1 MPVEGNLVWPLGL
14 GWSFMAVTFQD
25 YYQTLGVNRAAS
37 QDEIRRA
44 YRKLARKYHPDVNKA
59 EDAEDKFKQV
69 NEAHEVLKDPEKRK
83 LYDQLGAD
91 WKAGQEFR
99 PPPGWEN
106 VRFEFGGRP
115 GAEEFDLGGG
125 FSDFFEM
132 LFGGRRATSR
142 GGSAGGR
149 GAQATWSMAGQ
160 DHEAEITVRL
170 EDSYYG
176 ATRTIT
182 LQGQEMDDQGRLR
195 PRSHTYEV
203 RIPAGVTD
211 GSRIRLAGKGGPG
224 IGGGPSGDLFLKVRI
239 EPHPRFRVDG
249 HDLQVEV
256 PVTPWEAAL
265 GATVEVPVVE
275 GTANL
280 KIPPG
285 IQSGQK
291 LRLRGKGLPRR
302 DDGRGDLLAVVKIV
316 VPKTLTERERELFAE
331 MAKVSGFNP
340 RRG

>member
-1 MPVEGNLVWPLGL
+1 
-14 GWSFMAVTFQD
+14 
-25 YYQTLGVNRAAS
+25 
-37 QDEIRRA
+37 
-44 YRKLARKYHPDVNKA
+44 
-59 EDAEDKFKQV
+59 
-69 NEAHEVLKDPEKRK
+69 
-83 LYDQLGAD
+83 
-91 WKAGQEFR
+91 
-99 PPPGWEN
+99 
-106 VRFEFGGRP
+106 VRFEFGGAP
-115 GAEEFDLGGG
+115 GAEEFDPGGG

-132 LFGGRRATSR
+132 LFGGRRATVR
-142 GGSAGGR
+142 GGGAGGR
-149 GAQATWSMAGQ
+149 AAKAAWSMPGQ

-176 ATRTIT
+176 ATRTIS
-182 LQGQEMDDQGRLR
+182 LQGQDVDEQGRLR
-195 PRSHTYEV
+195 PTSHTYEV

-211 GSRIRLAGKGGPG
+211 GSRIRLTGK
-224 IGGGPSGDLFLKVRI
+224 GDLFLKVRI
-239 EPHPRFRVDG
+239 EPHTRFRVDG

-316 VPKTLTERERELFAE
+316 VPRTLTEKERELFAE
-331 MAKVSGFNP
+331 MSRVSSFNP

>member
-1 MPVEGNLVWPLGL
+1 
-14 GWSFMAVTFQD
+14 MAVTFQD
-25 YYQTLGVNRAAS
+25 YYQTLGVNRTAS

-59 EDAEDKFKQV
+59 KDAEEKFKQV
-69 NEAHEVLKDPEKRK
+69 NEAYEVLKDAEKRK
-83 LYDQLGAD
+83 LYDQLGAN

-106 VRFEFGGRP
+106 VRFEFGGAP

-132 LFGGRRATSR
+132 LFGGRQATRR
-142 GGSAGGR
+142 GGGAGGR

-182 LQGQEMDDQGRLR
+182 LQGHEVDEQGRLR
-195 PRSHTYEV
+195 ATSHTYEV

-302 DDGRGDLLAVVKIV
+302 DDGRGDLLALVKIV
-316 VPKTLTERERELFAE
+316 VPKALTERERELFAE
-331 MAKVSGFNP
+331 MARVSSFNP

>member
-1 MPVEGNLVWPLGL
+1 
-14 GWSFMAVTFQD
+14 MAVTFQD
-25 YYQTLGVNRAAS
+25 YYQTLGVNRTAA
-37 QDEIRRA
+37 QDDIRRA

-59 EDAEDKFKQV
+59 KDAEEKFKQV
-69 NEAHEVLKDPEKRK
+69 NEAYEVLKDPEKRK
-83 LYDQLGAD
+83 LYDQLGAN

-99 PPPGWEN
+99 PPPEWEN
-106 VRFEFGGRP
+106 VRFQFGGAP

-132 LFGGRRATSR
+132 LFGGRRGTRRS
-142 GGSAGGR
+142 GGAGGR
-149 GAQATWSMAGQ
+149 GAQATWSMPGQ
-160 DHEAEITVRL
+160 DHEAEITVPL

-182 LQGQEMDDQGRLR
+182 LQGQEVDEHGRLR
-195 PRSHTYEV
+195 PTGHTYEV

-224 IGGGPSGDLFLKVRI
+224 IGGGPSGDLFLRVRI

-331 MAKVSGFNP
+331 MARVSSFNP

>member
-1 MPVEGNLVWPLGL
+1 
-14 GWSFMAVTFQD
+14 MAVTFQD
-25 YYQTLGVNRAAS
+25 YYQTLGVNRTAS
-37 QDEIRRA
+37 QDQIRRA

-59 EDAEDKFKQV
+59 KDAEDKFKQV

-83 LYDQLGAD
+83 LYDQLGAN

-106 VRFEFGGRP
+106 VRFEFGGAP

-125 FSDFFEM
+125 FSDFFET
-132 LFGGRRATSR
+132 LFGGRRATRR
-142 GGSAGGR
+142 GGGAGGR
-149 GAQATWSMAGQ
+149 ATQATWSMPGQ
-160 DHEAEITVRL
+160 DHEAEIIVRL

-182 LQGQEMDDQGRLR
+182 LQGQEVDEQGRLR
-195 PRSHTYEV
+195 PTSHTYEV

-224 IGGGPSGDLFLKVRI
+224 IGGGNPGDLFLKVSI

-316 VPKTLTERERELFAE
+316 VPKTLSDRERELFAE
-331 MAKVSGFNP
+331 MARVSSFNP

>member
-1 MPVEGNLVWPLGL
+1 
-14 GWSFMAVTFQD
+14 MAVTFQD
-25 YYQTLGVNRAAS
+25 YYQTLGVNRTAS

-59 EDAEDKFKQV
+59 KDAEEKFKQV

-83 LYDQLGAD
+83 LYDQLGAN

-99 PPPGWEN
+99 PPPEWEN
-106 VRFEFGGRP
+106 IRFQFGGAP
-115 GAEEFDLGGG
+115 KAEEFDLGGG

-132 LFGGRRATSR
+132 LFGARRGTSR
-142 GGSAGGR
+142 GGAGR
-149 GAQATWSMAGQ
+149 GAQAAWSMPGQ
-160 DHEAEITVRL
+160 DHEAEIAVRL

-182 LQGQEMDDQGRLR
+182 LQGQEVDEQGRLR
-195 PRSHTYEV
+195 PTSHTYEV
-203 RIPAGVTD
+203 RIPAGVSD

-302 DDGRGDLLAVVKIV
+302 DDGRGDLLALVKIV
-316 VPKTLTERERELFAE
+316 VPKTLTEKERELFAE
-331 MAKVSGFNP
+331 MARVSSFNP

>member
-1 MPVEGNLVWPLGL
+1 
-14 GWSFMAVTFQD
+14 MAVTFQD

-59 EDAEDKFKQV
+59 KDAEEKFKQL

-83 LYDQLGAD
+83 LYDQLGAN
-91 WKAGQEFR
+91 WKPGQEFR

-106 VRFEFGGRP
+106 VHFEFGGSP
-115 GAEEFDLGGG
+115 GAQEFDLGGG

-132 LFGGRRATSR
+132 LFGGRRGARR
-142 GGSAGGR
+142 GGGATGSAR
-149 GAQATWSMAGQ
+149 QAGWSMPGQ

-182 LQGQEMDDQGRLR
+182 LQGQEVDEQGGLR
-195 PRSHTYEV
+195 PTSHTYDV

-224 IGGGPSGDLFLKVRI
+224 IGGGTPGDLFLKVSI
-239 EPHPRFRVDG
+239 EPHPRFRVEG

-285 IQSGQK
+285 IQTGQK
-291 LRLRGKGLPRR
+291 LRLRGKGLARR
-302 DDGRGDLLAVVKIV
+302 GDGRGDLLALVKIV

-331 MAKVSGFNP
+331 MARISAFNP

>member
-1 MPVEGNLVWPLGL
+1 
-14 GWSFMAVTFQD
+14 MAVTFQD
-25 YYQTLGVNRAAS
+25 YYQTLGVDRTAS

-59 EDAEDKFKQV
+59 KDAEDKFKQM
-69 NEAHEVLKDPEKRK
+69 NEAYEVLKDAEKRK
-83 LYDQLGAD
+83 LYDQLGAN
-91 WKAGQEFR
+91 WKAGQEFK

-106 VRFEFGGRP
+106 VRFQFGGAP

-132 LFGGRRATSR
+132 LFGGRRATRR
-142 GGSAGGR
+142 GGGAGGR
-149 GAQATWSMAGQ
+149 TAQATWSMPGQ
-160 DHEAEITVRL
+160 DHEAEIAIRL

-176 ATRTIT
+176 ATRSIT
-182 LQGQEMDDQGRLR
+182 LQGQEVDEQGRLR
-195 PRSHTYEV
+195 PTSHNYEV
-203 RIPAGVTD
+203 RIAAGVTD

-224 IGGGPSGDLFLKVRI
+224 IGGGAPGDLFLKVRI
-239 EPHPRFRVDG
+239 EPHRRFRVDG

-265 GATVEVPVVE
+265 GATVEVSVVE

-302 DDGRGDLLAVVKIV
+302 DDQRGDLLAVVKIV
-316 VPKTLTERERELFAE
+316 VPTTLTERERELFAE
-331 MAKVSGFNP
+331 MARVSGFNP

>member
-1 MPVEGNLVWPLGL
+1 
-14 GWSFMAVTFQD
+14 MAVTFQD
-25 YYQTLGVNRAAS
+25 YYQTLGVNRTAS

-59 EDAEDKFKQV
+59 KDAEEKFKQA
-69 NEAHEVLKDPEKRK
+69 NEAYEVLKDPEKRK
-83 LYDQLGAD
+83 LYDKLGAN

-99 PPPGWEN
+99 PPPGWED
-106 VRFEFGGRP
+106 VRFEFGGAP
-115 GAEEFDLGGG
+115 GAEEFDPGGG

-132 LFGGRRATSR
+132 LFGGRRATVR
-142 GGSAGGR
+142 GGGAGGR
-149 GAQATWSMAGQ
+149 AAKAAWSMPGQ

-182 LQGQEMDDQGRLR
+182 LQGQEVDEQGRLR
-195 PRSHTYEV
+195 PTSHTYEV
-203 RIPAGVTD
+203 HIPAGVTD

-224 IGGGPSGDLFLKVRI
+224 IGGGSPGDLFLKVRI

-249 HDLQVEV
+249 YDLQVSV

-265 GATVEVPVVE
+265 GATVEVPVIE

-302 DDGRGDLLAVVKIV
+302 DDGRGDLFAVVKIV

-331 MAKVSGFNP
+331 MARVSGFNP